1 MEGIFKFSASAAAS
15 EFCEYVQVGI
25 DVYNPHGIYQVKPH
39 SSPWFSAACAAAQSV
54 IQKFADEAVGHQLG
68 ISNDRA
74 KGFDNLF
81 IVC

>member
-1 MEGIFKFSASAAAS
+1 ME
-15 EFCEYVQVGI
+15 
-25 DVYNPHGIYQVKPH
+25 YQVKPH

-68 ISNDRA
+68 ISNDKA
-74 KGFDNLF
+74 KGFGNLF